1 MNIRPVK
8 TDQDYNDA
16 LERIEVLWG
25 AESDT
30 PEGDELDIL
39 YKKWDASLS
48 LSHELFLNPLAD
60 GLCRLM
66 GFAGKGL
73 HMDVI
78 ETGLETNS
86 PDG

>member
-48 LSHELFLNPLAD
+48 LSH
-60 GLCRLM
+60 
-66 GFAGKGL
+66 
-73 HMDVI
+73 
-78 ETGLETNS
+78 
-86 PDG
+86 